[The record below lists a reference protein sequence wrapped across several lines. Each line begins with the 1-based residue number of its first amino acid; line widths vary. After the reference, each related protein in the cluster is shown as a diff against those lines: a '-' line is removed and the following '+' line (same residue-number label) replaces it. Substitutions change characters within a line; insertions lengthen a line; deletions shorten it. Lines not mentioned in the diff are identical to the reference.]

1 MRMSD
6 AARTANG
13 VAPSVP
19 HRNGVTVRVKTDGDG
34 DDAKSAKGSH
44 TPSGSHRVLLKL
56 RRMSGG
62 GGSSSRPKSVS
73 DASEI
78 PGGAA
83 ETPGNSSQNPGN
95 GGVAGSRMRNSRSMH
110 QMFHYNKTWN
120 ERSLSKCL
128 REEGQHNYENI
139 YSGDKD
145 TANEESDFNP
155 LYENVGY
162 PQYSQYPFVSLGN
175 PIHDEGGSL
184 VIGQLT
190 KSPRSTARSR
200 RKPQV
205 QNTSNGNSGNSNNG
219 LFRSKSCERPKMRD
233 AVRETQQHLV
243 SNFNRLLHNR
253 FGVGGHSSSSNNNND
268 NSGSSAMTSS
278 ASMFM
283 GGDNSSGYKSFHS
296 GTDDLQPQ
304 SHCSLNLSASLA
316 SASFDDSQSLL
327 SSEFG
332 GAGFVP
338 GGPDAEENK
347 SIQSG
352 TSGSTTTAL
361 NVVNRMRGIRN
372 DVQKK
377 ISRLRSRSA
386 ERISQRSLTTDP
398 RSCSTHLRESGA
410 DEDSRVWSS
419 ATTTE
424 GGGRGLLLPPRS
436 PIATAKPA
444 EYTGPFIGRARALV
458 DYTPSPYDR
467 DALRFKRGDLLE
479 IISMNPSGLWKGK
492 CATRVGNFKFIN
504 VEILPEKPSNVFVND
519 QNSVAGGGAAS
530 ARHGARRRRGRTK
543 GRAAIGNERPK
554 TVEELLTRIGLED
567 HISVFVLNGYE
578 DLESFEGMD
587 EAELDYLGITS
598 QAHRAKLMAAVELL
612 HDAAALYSG
621 EDSDPEISGVV
632 TDRLTATADGD
643 DEHDSLE
650 GNGFGTNASSPTGN
664 ASTSSCSVSGN
675 AFRRL
680 SFPRD
685 SGCFASN
692 ENLNKSSGTLETHK
706 RASPAASDRSSHSGV
721 SSHPESGIHTSSTGS
736 RTAAAVTS
744 SDEEQAATGVKSRS
758 AEQAA
763 KARSLR
769 DRRTVNVEEL
779 EEATSHLKTGLRII
793 DPRTELRKRQNL
805 SHSETMELI
814 HARRYQDLHKSTTVS
829 PATTS
834 TSTLKSSNT
843 ATSSASSFD
852 ALIEKYG
859 KTKNS
864 PSTVPNFESQF
875 MSAKSVFERRLSE
888 AAAAATAATAE
899 SSTAKSASATTSPVK
914 RLDTCRK
921 FAATLVDQQR

>member
-1 MRMSD
+1 MHKFYWHNNSHAGNDDGGGGGGGGSGSNRARPAGSSHGSSQPAATVASPSQRSARGGNSSSSSSSVVGGGSAMRMSD

-78 PGGAA
+78 PGGVA
-83 ETPGNSSQNPGN
+83 EIPGNSSQNPGN

-304 SHCSLNLSASLA
+304 VRK
-316 SASFDDSQSLL
+316 
-327 SSEFG
+327 G
-332 GAGFVP
+332 
-338 GGPDAEENK
+338 
-347 SIQSG
+347 
-352 TSGSTTTAL
+352 
-361 NVVNRMRGIRN
+361 
-372 DVQKK
+372 
-377 ISRLRSRSA
+377 ISRDGRNGRHFPLSGINNGINARGRGRSSRSVA
-386 ERISQRSLTTDP
+386 MTRKWLPTSPPGEHMFAQ
-398 RSCSTHLRESGA
+398 HL
-410 DEDSRVWSS
+410 
-419 ATTTE
+419 
-424 GGGRGLLLPPRS
+424 
-436 PIATAKPA
+436 
-444 EYTGPFIGRARALV
+444 
-458 DYTPSPYDR
+458 
-467 DALRFKRGDLLE
+467 
-479 IISMNPSGLWKGK
+479 
-492 CATRVGNFKFIN
+492 
-504 VEILPEKPSNVFVND
+504 
-519 QNSVAGGGAAS
+519 
-530 ARHGARRRRGRTK
+530 
-543 GRAAIGNERPK
+543 
-554 TVEELLTRIGLED
+554 
-567 HISVFVLNGYE
+567 ISV
-578 DLESFEGMD
+578 
-587 EAELDYLGITS
+587 
-598 QAHRAKLMAAVELL
+598 
-612 HDAAALYSG
+612 
-621 EDSDPEISGVV
+621 IS
-632 TDRLTATADGD
+632 
-643 DEHDSLE
+643 
-650 GNGFGTNASSPTGN
+650 P
-664 ASTSSCSVSGN
+664 
-675 AFRRL
+675 
-680 SFPRD
+680 
-685 SGCFASN
+685 
-692 ENLNKSSGTLETHK
+692 
-706 RASPAASDRSSHSGV
+706 
-721 SSHPESGIHTSSTGS
+721 
-736 RTAAAVTS
+736 
-744 SDEEQAATGVKSRS
+744 
-758 AEQAA
+758 
-763 KARSLR
+763 
-769 DRRTVNVEEL
+769 
-779 EEATSHLKTGLRII
+779 
-793 DPRTELRKRQNL
+793 
-805 SHSETMELI
+805 
-814 HARRYQDLHKSTTVS
+814 
-829 PATTS
+829 
-834 TSTLKSSNT
+834 LKSGMT
-843 ATSSASSFD
+843 LFRSF
-852 ALIEKYG
+852 
-859 KTKNS
+859 
-864 PSTVPNFESQF
+864 Q
-875 MSAKSVFERRLSE
+875 
-888 AAAAATAATAE
+888 
-899 SSTAKSASATTSPVK
+899 
-914 RLDTCRK
+914 
-921 FAATLVDQQR
+921 